1 MDIYKKNLTMYS
13 YKKTSKAF
21 SIAGRLKK
29 ASDDKDLHNS
39 IDAFFASLGANAI
52 VITDDVDPAAIIIG
66 DDVDPANAIVIP
78 DDVDPVKASL
88 NSAIDELK
96 RIKQDQK
103 KDSITTA
110 CNDLIAKISAM
121 VDAIDS
127 L

>member
-1 MDIYKKNLTMYS
+1 MYS

-29 ASDDKDLHNS
+29 ASDDQDLQNA

-52 VITDDVDPAAIIIG
+52 IITEQVDPAAIVIG

-78 DDVDPVKASL
+78 DDVDPVVASL
-88 NSAIDELK
+88 NASIEELK

-103 KDSITTA
+103 KDVITTA
-110 CNDLIAKISAM
+110 CDDLIAKITAL
-121 VDAIDS
+121 VDAADA
-127 L
+127 LK